1 MGASFSVSKINVRSQ
16 SSRPVELKHLEPPS
30 DPPPAAPEPQDS
42 SPLHIEVKGV
52 LVDALHKEIRS
63 DVIEKIHSKW
73 LEEIKI
79 EVRKELLQ
87 ELLDSLRKDLREE
100 VAEAI
105 KRIPPAVFAPNGPRG
120 ALGSQASPAAWED
133 SITPK
138 RNASM
143 FDMSRGGAKPG
154 YAGTASLIREATG
167 HNECTADRVPLILF
181 TDMGGAAHDC
191 GDTVALFLLRGLE
204 GLGFLDVKGVIVSG
218 NDSRKLEM
226 SVKTITTLLGH
237 LHFNEDVGVGVCLQ
251 DAFTEL
257 PDAYK
262 KASNVDLAETV
273 LEHLLEQ
280 AEDRSL
286 VLVITCINTTLA
298 SFLQRYGELISQKVK
313 HVSIFGT
320 VCDRMGEDILVSATA
335 RNDRE
340 SSYLKPDP
348 SHQPFAVDM
357 KTTDYVFRRLQDLG
371 VMIIVSSRFT
381 VYAGRV
387 RASLYDDLAWTNN
400 AIARRLRTQQHQA
413 VQDLWDRVHQ
423 PVGSPAR
430 GGLPARCTPSWFA
443 ETMCGGKLPQ
453 SHQDVWS
460 CVTSF
465 FMYDAVT
472 IVAAIP
478 ILRERIFSQNE
489 VHHYHCINE
498 KTNLVYGQSNE
509 LCGVADKKKLANLL
523 HDASLA
529 GLSISPEPYP
539 IIIFTD
545 PGQDLDDELALVM
558 LAALT
563 ERKYVRPIAVVANL
577 HPSLERACLAKG
589 TLRKLGLDD
598 VPVAVGTDGGCTSH
612 KDVFSDTAFA
622 YLGQEDEV
630 EKDADALLRRVLMGE
645 EHESVIVL
653 CISSLTDAAKFL
665 KGNESLF
672 VDKVHSVTIM
682 GGVDLSTKDEVL
694 AEEARQDTESSP
706 RPVKETFKPDTANNN
721 TFDMPSAIFL
731 YTRLQELNIKTNV
744 LTRFAAY
751 GCPLPRNIYD
761 TMQKTGSPI
770 ALRLFDVQR
779 KSIEELWKRC
789 NASGDERRGL
799 PARCSKEWYT
809 KTFLG
814 GRGSER
820 SASDS
825 IWDLVVQFN
834 MYDPMALLLAV
845 PPLAWVFFDDS
856 SSRSRINQ
864 SSLQLRV
871 IGTSPE
877 HTGIKHSQT
886 LRDFLMQN
894 LLEGVSRP
902 LRNDSSISKRTKT
915 PLKKQDTTS
924 LQQQELK
931 KQNSGL
937 LYL

>member
-63 DVIEKIHSKW
+63 DVNRE
-73 LEEIKI
+73 
-79 EVRKELLQ
+79 
-87 ELLDSLRKDLREE
+87 DSFEMAGGDQD
-100 VAEAI
+100 
-105 KRIPPAVFAPNGPRG
+105 RG
-120 ALGSQASPAAWED
+120 AQGAPPGAARLAPQGPARGGRRGHQEDPSRSVCAEWPAGGAGSQASPAAWED

-558 LAALT
+558 LAAYADKKKLANLLHDASLAGLSISPEPYPIIIFTDPGQDLDDELALVMLAALT

-751 GCPLPRNIYD
+751 GCPLP
-761 TMQKTGSPI
+761 
-770 ALRLFDVQR
+770 
-779 KSIEELWKRC
+779 
-789 NASGDERRGL
+789 
-799 PARCSKEWYT
+799 
-809 KTFLG
+809 
-814 GRGSER
+814 
-820 SASDS
+820 
-825 IWDLVVQFN
+825 
-834 MYDPMALLLAV
+834 
-845 PPLAWVFFDDS
+845 
-856 SSRSRINQ
+856 
-864 SSLQLRV
+864 
-871 IGTSPE
+871 
-877 HTGIKHSQT
+877 
-886 LRDFLMQN
+886 
-894 LLEGVSRP
+894 
-902 LRNDSSISKRTKT
+902 
-915 PLKKQDTTS
+915 
-924 LQQQELK
+924 
-931 KQNSGL
+931 
-937 LYL
+937 